1 MVIGGEIHTEFVGL
15 ENTLL
20 IHTPDAILVLQKE
33 KAQDVKKVYERL
45 EKEQPELVE

>member
-1 MVIGGEIHTEFVGL
+1 L

-33 KAQDVKKVYERL
+33 HAQEVKQVFERL
-45 EKEQPELVE
+45 EKELPKFV